1 MSSSPRKVSLLA
13 DADYIKRI
21 YSDDKSFQPCTTCS
35 FTTNYEHNNG
45 HDGHDEHNDNH
56 HHQQQQHFITIKA
69 TERQKL
75 QNIINRR
82 ISKFYNL
89 FDPMIDFL
97 LINRYALLNKQ
108 RNHHV
113 ETIPTDH
120 IIVMHLADLLPNSSN
135 AAIPPQLRID
145 KLEPRAV
152 ADLNDAER
160 SMLEHD
166 LSWQKKPEE
175 VRIAHLVSYKL
186 LSSVGHH
193 HHVWT
198 TVRTNSYDFNPLIV
212 GRAGQRALM
221 ERLIAFSQGI
231 NEIARGDRPDIY
243 DMIKR
248 QMKEARRRS
257 RDDEAS
263 GGVSSLGS
271 STCCCVE
278 ESSSCG
284 ENDLDKE
291 NNSMCLMSKTRRRRS
306 DDGNEL
312 TAKTC
317 WRER

>member
-1 MSSSPRKVSLLA
+1 MSSPRKVSLLA

-35 FTTNYEHNNG
+35 FTIVNNERNEH
-45 HDGHDEHNDNH
+45 H
-56 HHQQQQHFITIKA
+56 QQQHFITIKA

-135 AAIPPQLRID
+135 AANAAIPPQLRID

-160 SMLEHD
+160 SMLQHD
-166 LSWQKKPEE
+166 LSWQRKPQE

-186 LSSVGHH
+186 LSSVGH

-248 QMKEARRRS
+248 QMKEARRRRS
-257 RDDEAS
+257 RDDEVS
-263 GGVSSLGS
+263 GVVSLGG
-271 STCCCVE
+271 STCCVE

-291 NNSMCLMSKTRRRRS
+291 NNNMCFMSKTRRRRS

>member
-1 MSSSPRKVSLLA
+1 
-13 DADYIKRI
+13 
-21 YSDDKSFQPCTTCS
+21 
-35 FTTNYEHNNG
+35 
-45 HDGHDEHNDNH
+45 
-56 HHQQQQHFITIKA
+56 
-69 TERQKL
+69 
-75 QNIINRR
+75 
-82 ISKFYNL
+82 
-89 FDPMIDFL
+89 
-97 LINRYALLNKQ
+97 
-108 RNHHV
+108 
-113 ETIPTDH
+113 
-120 IIVMHLADLLPNSSN
+120 MHLADLLPNSSN
-135 AAIPPQLRID
+135 AANAIIPPQLRID

-166 LSWQKKPEE
+166 LSWQKKPQE

-186 LSSVGHH
+186 HSAGHRH

-198 TVRTNSYDFNPLIV
+198 MVRTNSYDFNPLIV

-248 QMKEARRRS
+248 QMKEVRRRRS
-257 RDDEAS
+257 RDDEVS

-278 ESSSCG
+278 ESRSSG

-291 NNSMCLMSKTRRRRS
+291 NNNMCLMSKTRRRRS

>member
-1 MSSSPRKVSLLA
+1 MSSPRKVSLLA

-35 FTTNYEHNNG
+35 FTTNYEHEE
-45 HDGHDEHNDNH
+45 HDEHNDN
-56 HHQQQQHFITIKA
+56 QQHRQQHFITIKA

-75 QNIINRR
+75 QNVINRR

-97 LINRYALLNKQ
+97 LINRYAMLNKQ
-108 RNHHV
+108 RDHHV
-113 ETIPTDH
+113 EAIPTDH
-120 IIVMHLADLLPNSSN
+120 IIVMHLADLLPNSN
-135 AAIPPQLRID
+135 AIPPQLRIV

-160 SMLEHD
+160 SMLQRD
-166 LSWQKKPEE
+166 LSWEKKPHE

-186 LSSVGHH
+186 LSSVGGEGHHDH

-248 QMKEARRRS
+248 QMKEARRRRS
-257 RDDEAS
+257 RDEEVS
-263 GGVSSLGS
+263 GVVSSLGG
-271 STCCCVE
+271 STCCVE

-291 NNSMCLMSKTRRRRS
+291 NNNMCFMSKTRRRRS